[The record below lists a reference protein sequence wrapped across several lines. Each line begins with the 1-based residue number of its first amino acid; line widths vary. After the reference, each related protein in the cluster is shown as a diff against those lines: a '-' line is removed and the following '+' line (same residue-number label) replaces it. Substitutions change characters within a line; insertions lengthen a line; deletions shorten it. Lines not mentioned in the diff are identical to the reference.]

1 MQKRWAITTTMKM
14 MITMLTTNSSS
25 NNDDDK
31 TTGIVV
37 DDNNNN
43 NQSCLI
49 NHFLFVSVPC
59 QQPNGQL
66 QKERNILTQAINKEQ
81 TDTNKRIFK

>member
-37 DDNNNN
+37 DDNNN